1 MKENFDF
8 LMPSVNFFGA
18 GVIKKV
24 GDRAKMLN
32 MKKPLIVTDKGIE
45 SLENGPVDQTLA
57 SLKGAGVDYVVY
69 DVEPNPKVHNI
80 QEARNFI

>member
-45 SLENGPVDQTLA
+45 SQ
-57 SLKGAGVDYVVY
+57 
-69 DVEPNPKVHNI
+69 I
-80 QEARNFI
+80 ARTN